1 MQSHGRL
8 VAAKITTLA
17 TISVIALTACAGGS
31 TSPNATEES
40 TSPNAIGSESYKI
53 VVMAASSQNGYSQAV
68 YQGIQEAAK
77 ASGVDIELQLL
88 DGQFDANTQ
97 LSQMQN
103 ATTSGNVD
111 GVIVVPNGGP
121 SLAAAFPLATDTP
134 VVSVLVP
141 IGPDIEKMEPQVEG
155 VVSTVAVAPSAA
167 AAKQAEGVVD
177 YCADINPCKV
187 VLLMGFL
194 ASPLDV
200 ARLKA
205 YNEVLSKHDN
215 IKVVATTEGKYD
227 PDASLT
233 AMTNVLQGNPD
244 INVVLSNADQNSA
257 GAQIALEAA
266 NIDVSSIYITGA
278 GGTTAAVAAVRD
290 GSWKADYLN
299 FPVSMG
305 RAALEQLL
313 NHLQGKDVESWV
325 DADTVGGIEPFATKE
340 TLDKTPEFLGE
351 RDG

>member
-1 MQSHGRL
+1 MQSRRSL
-8 VAAKITTLA
+8 AATGVTALA
-17 TISVIALTACAGGS
+17 AFSVIALTACSGASSTTPAADGS
-31 TSPNATEES
+31 K
-40 TSPNAIGSESYKI
+40 SYTI
-53 VVMAASSQNGYSQAV
+53 VILAASSQNGYSQAV
-68 YQGIQEAAK
+68 YKGVEEAAK
-77 ASGVDIELQLL
+77 DSGVDIKLQLL
-88 DGQFDANTQ
+88 DGKFDANTQ

-111 GVIVVPNGGP
+111 GVIVVPNDGP
-121 SLAAAFPLATDTP
+121 GLAAAFPLATDTP

-141 IGPDIEKMEPQVEG
+141 IGPDIEEMEPQVEG

-177 YCADINPCKV
+177 YCANISPCKV

-200 ARLKA
+200 ARAAA
-205 YNEVLSKHDN
+205 YNAVLAEHDN
-215 IKVVATTEGKYD
+215 IKVVATTEGQYN
-227 PDASLT
+227 PDVALT
-233 AMTNVLQGNPD
+233 AMTNVLQANPD
-244 INVVLSNADQNSA
+244 INVVLSNADQDSA
-257 GAQIALEAA
+257 GAQIALTAA
-266 NIDVSSIYITGA
+266 GIDLSSVYITGA

-305 RAALEQLL
+305 KAALEQLL
-313 NHLQGKDVESWV
+313 NKLQGKDVKSWV
-325 DADTVGGIEPFATKE
+325 DADTVGGVEPFATQE

-351 RDG
+351 WDG